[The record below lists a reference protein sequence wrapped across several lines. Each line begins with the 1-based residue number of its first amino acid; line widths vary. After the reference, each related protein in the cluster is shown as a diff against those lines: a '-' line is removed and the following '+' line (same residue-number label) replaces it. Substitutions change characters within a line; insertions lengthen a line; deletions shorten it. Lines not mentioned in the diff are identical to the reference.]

1 MSFEFSNLVNG
12 KQKHFVSG
20 ESSFIIIFDLTW
32 GILIDGLLWNDSELD
47 EPEIAEIIT
56 IDFKV

>member
-20 ESSFIIIFDLTW
+20 ESSFIIILDLTW
-32 GILIDGLLWNDSELD
+32 GILIDGLLWNDNELD